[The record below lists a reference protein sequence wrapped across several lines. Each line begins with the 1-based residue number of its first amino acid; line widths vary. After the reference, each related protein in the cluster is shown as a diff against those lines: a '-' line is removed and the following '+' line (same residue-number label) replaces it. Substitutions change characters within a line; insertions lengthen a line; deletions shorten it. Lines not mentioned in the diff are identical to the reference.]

1 MYFSIYIFSSLFYSY
16 DARNGG
22 PENGQRW
29 SDNERGFGSRAR
41 FHWRDGPAY
50 LHIEKIHALEAGVY
64 RCRVDFKTAP
74 TRNSLLNLTVVSEY
88 SVIDLLITH
97 FSIELRHVQFDSKGF
112 TDVTFGTYPL
122 GII

>member
-1 MYFSIYIFSSLFYSY
+1 MYFSIYFFSSLFYSY

-64 RCRVDFKTAP
+64 RCRVDFKTTS

-88 SVIDLLITH
+88 TTIDLLITKVV
-97 FSIELRHVQFDSKGF
+97 LVKGC
-112 TDVTFGTYPL
+112 VS
-122 GII
+122 

>member
-1 MYFSIYIFSSLFYSY
+1 MYFSIYFFSSLFYSY

-88 SVIDLLITH
+88 SVID
-97 FSIELRHVQFDSKGF
+97 
-112 TDVTFGTYPL
+112 
-122 GII
+122 